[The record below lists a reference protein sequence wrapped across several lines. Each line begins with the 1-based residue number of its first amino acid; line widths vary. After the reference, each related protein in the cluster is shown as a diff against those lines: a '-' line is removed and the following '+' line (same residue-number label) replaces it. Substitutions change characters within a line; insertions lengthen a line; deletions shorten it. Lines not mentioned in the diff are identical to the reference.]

1 MSHSE
6 IVGNNTAETTKNSIQ
21 IIGINN
27 LEPNETSNIQ
37 ITGIKNTIDPNKHSQ
52 LVLLNPGTAGQT
64 TNIFDK
70 LRE

>member
-21 IIGINN
+21 IIGINS
-27 LEPNETSNIQ
+27 LEPSETSNIQ
-37 ITGIKNTIDPNKHSQ
+37 ITGMKTTLDPSKHPQ
-52 LVLLNPGTAGQT
+52 LTGPNSATGQT
-64 TNIFDK
+64 TNIFEK